1 MKILNFGSCN
11 IDYVYSMNHIVT
23 VGETAMAYNLEL
35 FPGGKGLNQSIAT
48 ARAGAEIF
56 HAGCVGNDGEMLRKI
71 LEDSGVNVSFLKRV
85 DEKNGHAIIQVSD
98 AGDNSIFIY
107 PGSNEMITRDFVDQV
122 LKSFSS
128 EDILLLQNEIND
140 IGYIIEKAH
149 SKGMCVVFNPSP
161 INEVISKIDL
171 NMISYLVLNEVEA
184 REITAID
191 YIDGQLAFFE
201 EKYPNLKVIL
211 TLGKQGSVMLKDGNR
226 IRQEAYKVTAVDT
239 TAAGDT
245 FTGYFVAGLAQ
256 KTDDKALLD
265 LASVASAIAVSRK
278 GAAPSI
284 PTMDEVLHA
293 VGTLEPNGSENKPES
308 FKKRLEEYIDNNLQS
323 ASIKEVAAYLN
334 YSVIY
339 SGSLVKKL
347 TGQTFTALLQE
358 RRCMR
363 ASRLLLDTDLPI
375 SEIIARV
382 GYENESFFRKK
393 FSEKYGANPLEYRKN
408 KGKTQ

>member
-11 IDYVYSMNHIVT
+11 IDYVYSMKHIVT
-23 VGETAMAYNLEL
+23 VGETASAYNLEL

-56 HAGCVGNDGEMLRKI
+56 HAGCVGNDGEMLKRI
-71 LEDSGVNVSFLKRV
+71 LEDSGVDITFLKSV
-85 DEKNGHAIIQVSD
+85 NEKNGHAIIQVSD

-107 PGSNEMITRDFVDQV
+107 PGSNEMITRDFVDEV
-122 LKSFSS
+122 LENFSS

-149 SKGMCVVFNPSP
+149 GKGMCVVFNPSP

-171 NMISYLVLNEVEA
+171 NMISYLILNEVEA
-184 REITAID
+184 REITQID
-191 YIDGQLAFFE
+191 YVDGQLVFFE
-201 EKYPNLKVIL
+201 EKYPRLKVIL

-226 IRQEAYKVTAVDT
+226 IRQDAYKVTTVDT

-256 KTDDKALLD
+256 KTEDKVLLN

-284 PTMDEVLHA
+284 PLMDEVLRTL
-293 VGTLEPNGSENKPES
+293 GTLEPNRTENKPEN
-308 FKKRLEEYIDNNLQS
+308 FKIRLEEYIDNNLKT
-323 ASIKEVAAYLN
+323 ANIKEVAANLK

-347 TGQTFTALLQE
+347 TGQTFTSLLQE

-363 ASRLLLDTDLPI
+363 AAKLLRDTDLPI
-375 SEIIARV
+375 SEIITYV

-393 FSEKYGANPLEYRKN
+393 FCEKYGANPLEYRKE
-408 KGKTQ
+408 KDKPE

>member
-23 VGETAMAYNLEL
+23 VGETARAYNLEL

-48 ARAGAEIF
+48 ARAGAKIF
-56 HAGCVGNDGEMLRKI
+56 HAGCVGNDGEMLKRI
-71 LEDSGVNVSFLKRV
+71 LEDSGVDVSFLKEV
-85 DEKNGHAIIQVSD
+85 NEKNGHAIIQVSD
-98 AGDNSIFIY
+98 MGDNSIFIY
-107 PGSNEMITRDFVDQV
+107 PGSNEMITRDFVDEV

-171 NMISYLVLNEVEA
+171 NMISYLILNEVEA
-184 REITAID
+184 REITQID
-191 YIDGQLAFFE
+191 YVDGQLVFFE

-226 IRQEAYKVTAVDT
+226 IRQEAYKVNAVDT

-256 KTDDKALLD
+256 KTEDKTLLN
-265 LASVASAIAVSRK
+265 LASTASAIAVSRK

-284 PTMDEVLHA
+284 PSIDEVLRA
-293 VGTLEPNGSENKPES
+293 LGTLEPNRIENKPEN
-308 FKKRLEEYIDNNLQS
+308 FKKRLEEYIDNNLKT
-323 ASIKEVAAYLN
+323 ANVKEVAAHLK

-347 TGQTFTALLQE
+347 TGQTFTSLLQE

-363 ASRLLLDTDLPI
+363 AAKLLRETDLPI
-375 SEIIARV
+375 SEIIAFV
-382 GYENESFFRKK
+382 GYENESFFRRK
-393 FSEKYGANPLEYRKN
+393 FCEKYGVNPLEYRKN
-408 KGKTQ
+408 KDKED